1 VLFLHGVG
9 GGAWSWRPQ
18 REGLG
23 ADYRI
28 FAWEARGHG
37 SASRVDDAGL
47 GDYYADAR
55 EALAA
60 AAAEC
65 GGGVTLAGHSM
76 GGLLAL
82 ALAADEPDA
91 VRGLFLIDPV
101 YADGDSMGHLGPVAG
116 RLARVACEPV
126 IASFAR
132 AGRISRIISRW
143 MFERAFE
150 DRARMEDAWIDQR
163 TQLPIEYPRMLRE
176 AFDGPSDFPLRD
188 FAAEISAPTA
198 LLEGSSGLRR
208 PRFPRLVETLRAGLA
223 ERFTYQA
230 IPGGH
235 YLQLD
240 QPAAVNAALRRFLEA
255 WSR

>member
-1 VLFLHGVG
+1 MLFLHGVG

-18 REGLG
+18 RQELG
-23 ADYRI
+23 AEYRT
-28 FAWEARGHG
+28 FVWEARGHG
-37 SASRVDDAGL
+37 SAARVEDAGL

-65 GGGVTLAGHSM
+65 GALTLAGHSM

-82 ALAADEPDA
+82 ALAADEPQA

-101 YADGDSMGHLGPVAG
+101 YADGDSVGHLGPVAG
-116 RLARVACEPV
+116 RVARVACEPV
-126 IASFAR
+126 IGSFAR
-132 AGRISRIISRW
+132 DGRMSRILSRW
-143 MFERAFE
+143 IFERAFE
-150 DRARMEDAWIDQR
+150 DRARMEAAWIDQR
-163 TQLPIEYPRMLRE
+163 SQLPIEYPRMLRE

-188 FAAEISAPTA
+188 FTAGIAVPTA

-208 PRFPRLVETLRAGLA
+208 PRFPRLVERLRARLG
-223 ERFTYQA
+223 ERFSYEA
-230 IPGGH
+230 IAGGH

-240 QPAAVNAALRRFLEA
+240 QPAAVNAALRRFLAA